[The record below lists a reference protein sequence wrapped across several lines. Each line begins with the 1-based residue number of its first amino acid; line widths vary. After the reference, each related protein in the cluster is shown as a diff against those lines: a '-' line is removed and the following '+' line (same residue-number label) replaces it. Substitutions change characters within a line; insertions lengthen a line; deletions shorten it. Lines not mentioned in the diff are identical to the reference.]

1 MNKSLKDA
9 ELLRKYSSRMGGT
22 FSTVDLRNLF
32 GEQNQIMLHRRICT
46 LAEAGILTRFC
57 RGIYVLDGF
66 SPEVLA
72 SRTIEES
79 YLSLGTVLAKE
90 MMIGSVPARTIYAVR
105 VGKNRIFRG
114 AQLTIEYVGIKE
126 SLFFGYKP
134 VSGIRYA
141 TAEKAFL
148 DTLYFH
154 LRGRAYSFDIYQ
166 DIDTTRLDRGLI
178 GQWLIKY
185 RNPRFVS
192 FVKGYLD
199 DRH

>member
-126 SLFFGYKP
+126 SLFLGEKP
-134 VSGIRYA
+134 VAGIR
-141 TAEKAFL
+141 
-148 DTLYFH
+148 
-154 LRGRAYSFDIYQ
+154 
-166 DIDTTRLDRGLI
+166 
-178 GQWLIKY
+178 
-185 RNPRFVS
+185 
-192 FVKGYLD
+192 
-199 DRH
+199 